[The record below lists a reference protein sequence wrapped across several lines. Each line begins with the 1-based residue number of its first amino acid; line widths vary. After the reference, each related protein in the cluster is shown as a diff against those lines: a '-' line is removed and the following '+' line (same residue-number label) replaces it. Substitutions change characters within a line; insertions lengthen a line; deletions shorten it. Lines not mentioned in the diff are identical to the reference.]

1 MKEKLRQELQSMS
14 QPNPLTELQPLLRS
28 DGGASE
34 YVMTDTRRRYAESV
48 LACVRCNR
56 PVLLEGPAAAGKTT
70 LITAL
75 ARSQH
80 DARVERV
87 NNTDTTSIQDYLGVR
102 LRLRRAIASPVGGQG
117 KIGLL
122 FHAPPPPP
130 PPRVVLERRT
140 PQEEWGGGNP
150 PPPLLPFQ
158 RLRLTAKPMRCWNP
172 TDHSPRTTASRLLS
186 LLRPQGVP

>member
-56 PVLLEGPAAAGKTT
+56 PVLLEGPAAAGTTT

-102 LRLRRAIASPVGGQG
+102 PRLRRAIASTVGGQG
-117 KIGLL
+117 KLDCFFTPRL
-122 FHAPPPPP
+122 PPPPP
-130 PPRVVLERRT
+130 KGCTRMAYTAGGV
-140 PQEEWGGGNP
+140 GGNP
-150 PPPLLPFQ
+150 PPPPS
-158 RLRLTAKPMRCWNP
+158 
-172 TDHSPRTTASRLLS
+172 SPSN
-186 LLRPQGVP
+186 V